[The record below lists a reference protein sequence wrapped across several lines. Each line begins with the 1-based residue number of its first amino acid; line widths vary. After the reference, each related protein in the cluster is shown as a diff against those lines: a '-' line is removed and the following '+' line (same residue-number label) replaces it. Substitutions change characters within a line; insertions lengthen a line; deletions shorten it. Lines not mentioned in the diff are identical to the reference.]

1 VDANAFRYFSRY
13 RAQVDAMDL
22 GARSS
27 LGVRPSQG
35 GVRALLLVGG
45 RPGNERFGEI
55 PFALLDVL
63 GRNTL
68 LRTIDRLRSAGVRE
82 IAVLSDT
89 EPLPPRPAVELCK
102 FNVAEPENFWDEA
115 LRQVRRLARQ
125 SECVLVLRLGCWA
138 EVDYAAMV
146 GQHRRTGSALTQA
159 CSAVSGPLEVFI
171 VASSGLSEAAAL
183 LRGELRDER
192 VESVLYNTIGYI
204 NPLSEPAEMRKLV
217 LDSFAGKTAI
227 RPHGEELRPGVWVG
241 RGARIHRDARLLA
254 PAFIGAFC
262 NVHRGAVVTRGSV
275 LEHHAELDCA
285 AVLDN
290 SSLLPYT
297 RVAAGLDVEQALV
310 GFHQVHS
317 LQHQITV
324 DVEDTQLIGSTQNYI
339 SMRAHRAIHWLLA
352 FLPNVLWKLIFE
364 SGSQEAKSAS
374 EKLGLPTPTLDDTSL
389 APVESQTKSYR
400 EMVAARRYGDE

>member
-1 VDANAFRYFSRY
+1 
-13 RAQVDAMDL
+13 
-22 GARSS
+22 
-27 LGVRPSQG
+27 
-35 GVRALLLVGG
+35 
-45 RPGNERFGEI
+45 
-55 PFALLDVL
+55 
-63 GRNTL
+63 
-68 LRTIDRLRSAGVRE
+68 
-82 IAVLSDT
+82 
-89 EPLPPRPAVELCK
+89 
-102 FNVAEPENFWDEA
+102 
-115 LRQVRRLARQ
+115 
-125 SECVLVLRLGCWA
+125 VLVLRLGCWA